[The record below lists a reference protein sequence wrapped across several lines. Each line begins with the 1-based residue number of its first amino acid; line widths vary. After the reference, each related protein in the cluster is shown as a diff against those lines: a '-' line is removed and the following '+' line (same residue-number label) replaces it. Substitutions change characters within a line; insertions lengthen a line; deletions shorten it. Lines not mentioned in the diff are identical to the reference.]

1 MRFHLKRSGVSPLRR
16 SSSHQGC
23 NLLLPGAA
31 CLGLARSR
39 LSLDRAPGSVQTGV
53 RREPAKGQI
62 CEYEQKRISR
72 SWVVGRAPCSETSH
86 CLLMLRASE
95 GAEFKTEGLHM
106 HEGFSTKPSIR
117 HRKSRCI
124 AVGTVNIKQLFNS
137 VQPQCS
143 KALPAELFSSAKQL
157 RLERF

>member
-1 MRFHLKRSGVSPLRR
+1 
-16 SSSHQGC
+16 
-23 NLLLPGAA
+23 
-31 CLGLARSR
+31 
-39 LSLDRAPGSVQTGV
+39 
-53 RREPAKGQI
+53 
-62 CEYEQKRISR
+62 
-72 SWVVGRAPCSETSH
+72 
-86 CLLMLRASE
+86 MLRASE

-143 KALPAELFSSAKQL
+143 KALPAELFSSAEQL